1 MHVYIVVH
9 GKSAA
14 NPELREAVSAVRKQ
28 GHHIVVRP
36 TWEAGDGVQL
46 AQLAVQEGA
55 DVVVA
60 GGGDGT
66 VNEVAMGLLTAS
78 VGDSD
83 RPSFGILPL
92 GTANDLAR
100 SAGIP
105 LDPTPALEVIVTRP
119 ATAVDVGR
127 MGDRMFL
134 NVATGGFGTQIT
146 VETPE
151 TMKKALGAAAYL
163 LTGLTRFTSISPA
176 SASFRGPDFQ
186 WEGAFLVLAIG
197 NGRQAGG
204 GQVLC
209 KDALI
214 SDGLLDVNILPVV
227 PEQDFQTLALDF
239 IREGMAAVE
248 RMAVSTRL
256 NRLEIE
262 SKDDIFINLDGEPI
276 SGRRFLVEV
285 MPGAIRMHLP
295 QDCPLT
301 VARG

>member
-1 MHVYIVVH
+1 MHVDIVVH

-14 NPELREAVSAVRKQ
+14 NPELRAAVSAVRKQ
-28 GHHIVVRP
+28 GHQVVVWP
-36 TWEAGDGVQL
+36 TWEAGDGVRL
-46 AQLAVQEGA
+46 AQLAVHQGA

-66 VNEVAMGLLTAS
+66 VNEVATGLLTAS
-78 VGDSD
+78 VGASA

-100 SAGIP
+100 SAAIP
-105 LDPTPALEVIVTRP
+105 LDLTAALEVVVSRP
-119 ATAVDVGR
+119 ATSIDVGR
-127 MGDRMFL
+127 IGDRMFL

-151 TMKKALGAAAYL
+151 NMKKALGAAAYL
-163 LTGLTRFTSISPA
+163 LTGLTRFTSISPV
-176 SASFRGPDFQ
+176 SASFRGPDFV

-204 GQVLC
+204 GQMLC
-209 KDALI
+209 KDAVI
-214 SDGLLDVNILPVV
+214 SDGLLDVKILPVV
-227 PEQDFQTLALDF
+227 PEQDFQSAALSF

-248 RMAVSTRL
+248 RIAVSTRL

-262 SKDDIFINLDGEPI
+262 AEDDIFINLDGEPI
-276 SGRRFLVEV
+276 SGRRFLIEA

-295 QDCPLT
+295 EDCPLT